1 MPDGNSPAARVILLA
16 EDEPLVQ
23 RVAARV
29 LTQAG
34 YFLLCGDD
42 GLHALKLSRQYMGEI
57 DLLLTDIQMPNL
69 NGLELIGRIRE
80 ERPEI
85 RVLAMSGHALDP
97 GGVSDIPLLRKP
109 FTPTT
114 LKHHVLQIISP
125 DPSERM

>member
-1 MPDGNSPAARVILLA
+1 MTDVNAPAGRVILLA
-16 EDEPLVQ
+16 EDEPLVR

-34 YFLLCGDD
+34 YHMLCGDD
-42 GLHALKLSRQYMGEI
+42 GLKALELSRHFTGPI

-69 NGLELIGRIRE
+69 NGLELIGKIRE

-97 GGVSDIPLLRKP
+97 GIISDIPLLRKP

-114 LKHHVLQIISP
+114 LKLHVEQAIL
-125 DPSERM
+125 SEGADLV